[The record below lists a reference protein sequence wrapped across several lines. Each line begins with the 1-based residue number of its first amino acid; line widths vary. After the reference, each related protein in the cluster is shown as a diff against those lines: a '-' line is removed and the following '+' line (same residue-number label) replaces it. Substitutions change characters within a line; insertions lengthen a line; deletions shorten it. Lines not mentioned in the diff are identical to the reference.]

1 MFYLLMTHIRTL
13 LRPAA
18 LLGAAALSL
27 FAAGRAAAQ
36 DESPRGWTVTVGAA
50 GDIHPQYP
58 GADSYGIY
66 PSAIFGLRREGTAMT
81 FDAPDDSFGFGVLSR
96 DSVVNFGPA
105 VHFQGKRRD
114 EDVGAAVG
122 EVGFTVEAGGFV
134 EVLPVRNFRIRA
146 ELRQGLGGHDGMVGY
161 LGADLILRD
170 ENSYIFSIG
179 PRVRWADNDYQDAY
193 FGVNPAVAIATGLP
207 AFNPNSGVYAVGG
220 AAGITYRLGRNWGM
234 QGSVGYDRLMGDAS
248 DSPIVR
254 AFGSRDQ
261 FYGSAGLFFE
271 FNVGR

>member
-1 MFYLLMTHIRTL
+1 VFYSLMTQTRTL

-18 LLGAAALSL
+18 LLGAAALATL
-27 FAAGRAAAQ
+27 AAAPASAQ
-36 DESPRGWTVTVGAA
+36 DESPRGWTVTVGGAA
-50 GDIHPQYP
+50 DVHPQYP

-66 PSAIFGLRREGTAMT
+66 PSAIFGLRRAGTTMT
-81 FDAPDDSFGFGVLSR
+81 FDAPDDSFGFGALGR
-96 DSVVNFGPA
+96 DSVFNFGPA

-134 EVLPVRNFRIRA
+134 EVFPVRNFRIRA

-161 LGADLILRD
+161 LGADLIVRD
-170 ENSYIFSIG
+170 EDSYIFSIG
-179 PRVRWADNDYQDAY
+179 PRVRWADNDYHDAY
-193 FGVNPAVAIATGLP
+193 FGVSPTITLAAGLP

-220 AAGITYRLGRNWGM
+220 QAGLTHRLGRNWGV

-254 AFGSRDQ
+254 SFGSRDQ

-271 FNVGR
+271 FNFRP